1 MLEHTFNTHNE
12 LITHK
17 QALIIVPTT
26 EEGLLLQSLLGGKKK
41 KSFRNCNTQSG
52 LPHAPWLLR
61 KYWQVLSHSI
71 EVHLV

>member
-41 KSFRNCNTQSG
+41 NPSETAIPSQGCLT
-52 LPHAPWLLR
+52 LPD
-61 KYWQVLSHSI
+61 S
-71 EVHLV
+71 